1 MSIRMESCFV
11 GTINPDFYT
20 MKKVFT
26 LTLLAALSLSAYA
39 QKKETKDAAPAPA
52 TTKTAGALTTP
63 EYQLQEK
70 IFRTALKYSDG
81 DAAKNALFSMMV
93 QNPEMAS
100 LKDSLAILYFNLN
113 RNAECVLVCRDILS
127 SNENNDNILE
137 IKAIAEQNL
146 GLYRES
152 LADYEKVYGK
162 TKNVSYLYEIATL
175 QYQLKRFGECNTTVT
190 AILSNEEATKQTISI
205 SAGQQGQSQKVPMKA
220 AAYNLRGVIAADL
233 KEYAAAV
240 SNYEE
245 ALKIYPEFVLAK
257 NNLTV
262 LQQNKSKAKTT
273 NNAAS
278 TPKKK

>member
-1 MSIRMESCFV
+1 
-11 GTINPDFYT
+11 

-26 LTLLAALSLSAYA
+26 LTLLAALSFGAYA
-39 QKKETKDAAPAPA
+39 QKKETKDAVATPAA
-52 TTKTAGALTTP
+52 TPKTAGALTTS

-70 IFRTALKYSDG
+70 IFRAALKYSDG

-93 QNPEMAS
+93 QNPEMVS

-127 SNENNDNILE
+127 ANENNDNILE

-162 TKNVSYLYEIATL
+162 TKNISYLYEIATL
-175 QYQLKRFGECNTTVT
+175 QYQLKRFGECNTTVS
-190 AILSNEEATKQTISI
+190 AILNNEEATKQTISI
-205 SAGQQGQSQKVPMKA
+205 SAGQGQSQKVPMKA
-220 AAYNLRGVIAADL
+220 AAYNLRGVIAGDL
-233 KEYAAAV
+233 KEYSAAI

-245 ALKIYPEFVLAK
+245 ALKVYPDFVLAK
-257 NNLTV
+257 NNLEV
-262 LQQNKSKAKTT
+262 LKKSQPKTKTT
-273 NNAAS
+273 DKATA